1 VTNKYT
7 KLLISTL
14 EADGHSTTVFLRRQS
29 YTTTRQCQTIFLQ
42 LHNDRFSPNSATTRE
57 SWVKRRIQTEIYE
70 KFPIRGHSE
79 YLPISL

>member
-29 YTTTRQCQTIFLQ
+29 YTTTTCMPKFICPGRAGPVFRHDQIYLVFFT
-42 LHNDRFSPNSATTRE
+42 
-57 SWVKRRIQTEIYE
+57 SWRYV
-70 KFPIRGHSE
+70 
-79 YLPISL
+79 

>member
-29 YTTTRQCQTIFLQ
+29 YTTTSSR
-42 LHNDRFSPNSATTRE
+42 HGSAR
-57 SWVKRRIQTEIYE
+57 
-70 KFPIRGHSE
+70 
-79 YLPISL
+79 SLGDNVMM